1 MGRGAEWEEPRD
13 EVFVLTPRGA
23 RIGVKLL
30 LGMTQ
35 PPPAS
40 LIDLG
45 WGVRADFSTSLVET
59 KIHLLTGEVAASEW
73 SSNSVFRRPVDMLCY
88 SVYGFVI

>member
-1 MGRGAEWEEPRD
+1 MSLSLSWS
-13 EVFVLTPRGA
+13 A

-35 PPPAS
+35 PPPAP

-45 WGVRADFSTSLVET
+45 LSVYSDFITSLVET
-59 KIHLLTGEVAASEW
+59 GEMATYQNIFTV
-73 SSNSVFRRPVDMLCY
+73 SNIAWWICY
-88 SVYGFVI
+88 VYCL